1 MICVYMLRV
10 EILTVEILSVD
21 MLSAVILSVIVL
33 LCSQESELFY
43 GRHKFFSVKS
53 YTNLFFRY

>member
-1 MICVYMLRV
+1 MLS
-10 EILTVEILSVD
+10 INIPSVD

-33 LCSQESELFY
+33 LSSQESELFY